1 MYLDQTPFFRKII
14 IPWYDSNSA
23 CWILMICMLLVFGFA
38 LVGVSVA
45 RLDPDLAEHAWF
57 PGMLALLAFYLKVK
71 LAFRL
76 RQRFK
81 ND

>member
-1 MYLDQTPFFRKII
+1 
-14 IPWYDSNSA
+14 
-23 CWILMICMLLVFGFA
+23 MICMLLVFGFA